1 MGADVYDEKVQL
13 IENVSAAVHERWME
27 TKTAHGITTRTSEG
41 GEELMVPYDQLSE
54 PAKDLDRGSVK
65 AVLLA
70 LEKLGYVLIK
80 KKE

>member
-27 TKTAHGITTRTSEG
+27 TKTVQGITTRKSEG